1 MKKAVKIWF
10 ITALSLVVLGC
21 VLFAGVMTSLKWD
34 FSKLSTVIYE
44 TNTSDIN
51 EPFDDISLTTDT
63 ADIVFALSKDGIC
76 RVECREEKN
85 AKHTVTVE
93 NGVLTVKTDDKRTL
107 RDYVGFNFDSPKITV
122 YLPQT
127 EYGTLSVCETTGN
140 IEIPKDFVFDDID
153 IAVSSGNVSISAA
166 VREESKIKTS
176 TGNITVQDTSAGSLD
191 ISVATGTVTVSDVS
205 CTGDVSVKCI
215 NGEVQMS
222 DISCKN
228 VVSDGTTGDISLK
241 NVLASEKLSLARSTG
256 YVNFSGC
263 DAGEVYIKTT
273 TGNVT
278 GSLLTEKI
286 FVTATDTGNVEVP
299 ETTTGGRCEI
309 RTNTGDIKITV

>member
-1 MKKAVKIWF
+1 MKKTAKIWF
-10 ITALSLVVLGC
+10 VAALSLVVLGC

-44 TNTSDIN
+44 TNTSDIG
-51 EPFDDISLTTDT
+51 EPFDDISLATDT

-93 NGVLTVKTDDKRTL
+93 NGVLTVKTDDQRTL
-107 RDYVGFNFDSPKITV
+107 RDHVGFNFDSPKITV
-122 YLPQT
+122 YLPKT
-127 EYGTLSVCETTGN
+127 EYGTLSVCEASGN
-140 IEIPKDFVFDDID
+140 IEIPQDFVFGNID
-153 IAVSSGNVSISAA
+153 IAVSTGNVTLSAA
-166 VREESKIKTS
+166 VREDSKIKAS
-176 TGNITVQDTSAGSLD
+176 TGNITVQGSSAGSLD
-191 ISVATGTVTVSDVS
+191 ISVTTGTVTVSDVS
-205 CTGDVSVKCI
+205 CAGDVSVSTLTGK
-215 NGEVQMS
+215 VQMS

-228 VVSDGTTGDISLK
+228 VISNGTTGDISLK

-278 GSLLTEKI
+278 GSLLTEKV

-299 ETTTGGRCEI
+299 EATTGGRCEI
-309 RTNTGDIKITV
+309 RTKTGDIKITG

>member
-1 MKKAVKIWF
+1 MKKTAKIWF
-10 ITALSLVVLGC
+10 ITALSLVLLGC

-34 FSKLSTVIYE
+34 FSKLSTVMYE
-44 TNTSDIN
+44 TNTSDIG
-51 EPFDDISLTTDT
+51 EPFGDISLTTDT
-63 ADIVFALSKDGIC
+63 ADIVFALSEDGIC

-93 NGVLTVKTDDKRTL
+93 NGVLTVKTDDQRTL
-107 RDYVGFNFDSPKITV
+107 RDYVGFNFDSAKITV
-122 YLPQT
+122 YLPKT

-140 IEIPKDFVFDDID
+140 IEIPKDFVFDGID
-153 IAVSSGNVSISAA
+153 IAVSSGNVSLSAA

-176 TGNITVQDTSAGSLD
+176 TGNISVQDTSVGSLD
-191 ISVATGTVTVSDVS
+191 ISVTTGTVTVSDVS
-205 CTGDVSVKCI
+205 CEGDVSVNSSTGK
-215 NGEVQMS
+215 VQMS

-228 VVSDGTTGDISLK
+228 VISNGTTGDISLK
-241 NVLASEKLSLARSTG
+241 NVLASENLSLARSTG
-256 YVNFSGC
+256 SVNFNGC
-263 DAGEVYIKTT
+263 DAGGVYIKTT

-278 GSLLTEKI
+278 GSLLTEKV

-309 RTNTGDIKITV
+309 RTKSGDIKITG